1 LKKRESLTAGLELY
15 SACLRLRRCRNF
27 KEEFML
33 TKRLRPLIF
42 IIGILLLLTA
52 CNFPGADEEPTVG
65 PDVIY
70 TSAAHTLIAQQTQ
83 AAAGTP
89 IVMSSP
95 TAGANTTIPTVPMVI
110 VPTAT
115 PLAPTNTPLPTNTP
129 VPPTATPIPIPCD
142 RAQFVS
148 DVSIPDNTQIGAG
161 TTFVKTWRLKNN
173 GSCTWT
179 SGYALVFYNG
189 DAMSGP
195 ASAPITNGTVP
206 PGSTIDIS
214 VSLKAP
220 TTTGTYKG
228 NWRLRNSGGAIFG
241 IGNNADQSFW
251 VQIKSVAP
259 TPTPSPTSAYTL
271 SYDFIARG
279 PDAAWRNGTANIPW
293 GDPQYDG
300 PGVAVNVVNFKM
312 EDGKTYSSLL
322 ATYPQRIENGMIL
335 GVYPAY
341 TIQAN
346 DHLRTRIGFKSDCG
360 TSEVKFQIRYLE
372 GATEVTVGE
381 WAERCDGNLTSLDVN
396 LSALV
401 GRTVQFELVVI
412 AVGSPNAY
420 TSLWVSP
427 RIER

>member
-1 LKKRESLTAGLELY
+1 
-15 SACLRLRRCRNF
+15 
-27 KEEFML
+27 ML
-33 TKRLRPLIF
+33 TMRIRPLIF
-42 IIGILLLLTA
+42 VVGILLFLTA

-65 PDVIY
+65 PEVIY
-70 TSAAHTLIAQQTQ
+70 TSAAQTLIAQQTQ

-89 IVMSSP
+89 IVISSQ
-95 TAGANTTIPTVPMVI
+95 TAGVNTVAPTVPMVI
-110 VPTAT
+110 VATAT
-115 PLAPTNTPLPTNTP
+115 PPAPTNTPLPTNTP

-148 DVSIPDNTQIGAG
+148 DVSIPDNTEIGAG
-161 TTFVKTWRLKNN
+161 TTFVKTWRLKNT

-214 VSLKAP
+214 VSLIAP

-251 VQIKSVAP
+251 VQIKSMAS

-271 SYDFIARG
+271 SYDFIGRG
-279 PDAAWRNGTANIPW
+279 PDAAWKNGSANLSW
-293 GDPQYDG
+293 GDPPEDSA
-300 PGVAVNVVNFKM
+300 GVAVNVANVKM

-322 ATYPQRIENGMIL
+322 ATYPQHISDGRIMGI
-335 GVYPAY
+335 YPAY
-341 TIQAN
+341 TIQTN
-346 DHLRTRIGFKSDCG
+346 DHLRTRIGFKSNCG
-360 TSEVKFQIRYLE
+360 TSEAKFQIRYLE

-381 WAERCDGNLTSLDVN
+381 WTEKCDGNITSLDVN

-401 GRTVQFELVVI
+401 GHSVQFELVVI
-412 AVGSPNAY
+412 AVGSPDVY
-420 TSLWVSP
+420 TSMWVSP

>member
-1 LKKRESLTAGLELY
+1 
-15 SACLRLRRCRNF
+15 
-27 KEEFML
+27 ML
-33 TKRLRPLIF
+33 TKRMRPLIF
-42 IIGILLLLTA
+42 IFGILLLLTA
-52 CNFPGADEEPTVG
+52 CNFPGANEEPTVG

-70 TSAAHTLIAQQTQ
+70 TSAAHTLVAQQTQ

-95 TAGANTTIPTVPMVI
+95 TAGANTTIPTVPVVI

-115 PLAPTNTPLPTNTP
+115 PLSPTNTPLPTNTP

-195 ASAPITNGTVP
+195 ASASITNGTVP

-214 VSLKAP
+214 VSLIAP

-271 SYDFIARG
+271 SYDFIGRG
-279 PDAAWRNGTANIPW
+279 PDAAWKNASTNLPW

-300 PGVAVNVVNFKM
+300 PGVAVNVVTLKW
-312 EDGKTYSSLL
+312 KTERH
-322 ATYPQRIENGMIL
+322 T
-335 GVYPAY
+335 PACWQL
-341 TIQAN
+341 IP
-346 DHLRTRIGFKSDCG
+346 
-360 TSEVKFQIRYLE
+360 
-372 GATEVTVGE
+372 
-381 WAERCDGNLTSLDVN
+381 
-396 LSALV
+396 SAL
-401 GRTVQFELVVI
+401 RM
-412 AVGSPNAY
+412 A
-420 TSLWVSP
+420 
-427 RIER
+427 